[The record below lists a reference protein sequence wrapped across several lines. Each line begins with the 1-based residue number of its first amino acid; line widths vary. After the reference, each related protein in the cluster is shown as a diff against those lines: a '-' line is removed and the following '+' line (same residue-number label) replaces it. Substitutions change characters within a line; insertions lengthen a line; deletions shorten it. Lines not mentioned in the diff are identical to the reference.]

1 MNMRDVGYMWRR
13 ILKMKVCTVDEGTVD
28 MQVIGQR
35 KRGHG
40 KEKTISIDSKY
51 RGVTV
56 KD

>member
-1 MNMRDVGYMWRR
+1 MRDVGYMWRR